1 MARQLSFSGTDSKVD
16 GCPALHTDEGTGEII
31 VQGTPVT
38 NPEDL
43 AQLQHYGPDDAAVAV
58 PRELLVNWGPKE
70 MDRVPEM
77 VDRDTFRRLFTT
89 FEHTAWRLETRR
101 GYASDRQDPDFQ
113 AFLALRPR
121 GALVPQHQDPDGR
134 RQDGRPSP
142 HRRQPAHHRAAVPA
156 RLRPAQHGGRRGH
169 PLPVARGRRPG
180 DPARRGLLDLRFTD
194 RGVAALRRRRH
205 HARHRVDHRTGP
217 GRALRH
223 HPRRGHAPCRSV
235 RPVRGAGGR
244 DRIAC
249 VTGEH
254 RLPAGTGSSG
264 GAAA

>member
-113 AFLALRPR
+113 AFLA
-121 GALVPQHQDPDGR
+121 
-134 RQDGRPSP
+134 
-142 HRRQPAHHRAAVPA
+142 
-156 RLRPAQHGGRRGH
+156 
-169 PLPVARGRRPG
+169 
-180 DPARRGLLDLRFTD
+180 
-194 RGVAALRRRRH
+194 
-205 HARHRVDHRTGP
+205 
-217 GRALRH
+217 
-223 HPRRGHAPCRSV
+223 
-235 RPVRGAGGR
+235 
-244 DRIAC
+244 
-249 VTGEH
+249 
-254 RLPAGTGSSG
+254 TGSSPCDPEEPWFLNIRTQTDAG
-264 GAAA
+264 KTVGRVRIADNPPTTEQRFLLDYARHNTAVGEDIRYLWREDADQATLPAEDFWIFDSRIVALLRFDDEDTMLDIELITEPAQVVRYATIRDAAMHHAVPYDRFAAQVAATG